1 MDPLDKPML
10 FRERKIGKIGC
21 LAAIWAEIGIF
32 GLSLQSAYDAPHGA
46 AQASN
51 GAFVDFFGSYFVI
64 LCLFV
69 CPKCVTFPPVD
80 LPVLA
85 ASTSELK
92 VFDYPKMAPSSVM
105 SLGGGN

>member
-69 CPKCVTFPPVD
+69 CLMCVMSLSGD
-80 LPVLA
+80 LPPLA
-85 ASTSELK
+85 VSSSLLK
-92 VFDYPKMAPSSVM
+92 VFD
-105 SLGGGN
+105 